1 MAGTSSNQPEVHL
14 PLPFISLFAHEVRNP
29 LNAVAAI
36 GALLERNPKGDMLPW
51 LGSSLIRQVDE
62 LAFLVDMFLDGARL
76 TTGNLSIS
84 AEKVVVSAVIDEL
97 LKDWQQVFD
106 KGKFS
111 VEKTYETDGLA
122 VSADRTRLRRSLYGL
137 IQMRIRSLSSGGI
150 FRFSVRSVGENVA
163 ITFEDT
169 GDRFPEEEVKAIE
182 SATSTDLFSDAER
195 GLRRLALMLIK
206 AYVEQVGGTFSLQ
219 QSSEDN
225 ERGIALTLTF
235 RASR

>member
-76 TTGNLSIS
+76 TTGNLNIS
-84 AEKVVVSAVIDEL
+84 AERVVVSAVIDEL
-97 LKDWQQVFD
+97 LEDWQQVFE

-111 VEKTYETDGLA
+111 VEKMYEADDLA
-122 VSADRTRLRRSLYGL
+122 ISADRARLRRSLYAL
-137 IQMRIRSLSSGGI
+137 IQMRIKSLSSGGM
-150 FRFSVRSVGENVA
+150 FRFSIRSAGEDVA
-163 ITFEDT
+163 LTLEDT
-169 GDRFPEEEVKAIE
+169 GDRLPEAEVKAIE
-182 SATSTDLFSDAER
+182 SATSMDLFSDAER

-206 AYVEQVGGTFSLQ
+206 AYVEQVGGTFSLR
-219 QSSEDN
+219 QSGEDN
-225 ERGIALTLTF
+225 QRGIAFTLTF
-235 RASR
+235 RACH